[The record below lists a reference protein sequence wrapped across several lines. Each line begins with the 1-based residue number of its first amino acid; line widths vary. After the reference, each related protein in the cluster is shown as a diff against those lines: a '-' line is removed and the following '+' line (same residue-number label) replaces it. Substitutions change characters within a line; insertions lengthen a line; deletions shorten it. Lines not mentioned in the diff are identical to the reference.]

1 MHTLLDREAP
11 GLFHKLERSS
21 LEGRRRAIA
30 AGVLAVAEI
39 LGDLPAAVRE
49 LVERAHS
56 THGLSPQ
63 EVESAWTLAETA
75 DEEFID
81 LQERGEGQPALRRFS
96 EARLVTALA
105 TGFGGTSANDAADA
119 IYELCKA
126 TDSPSIVVDSIEKVM
141 PENGT
146 ENGAPDN
153 RRE

>member
-11 GLFHKLERSS
+11 GLFPKLERAS
-21 LEGRRRAIA
+21 LDERRRAIA
-30 AGVLAVAEI
+30 AGVFAVAEI
-39 LGDLPAAVRE
+39 LGDLPAAVRN

-56 THGLSPQ
+56 THGLSLQ
-63 EVESAWTLAETA
+63 EIESAWSLAETA

-81 LQERGEGQPALRRFS
+81 LQETGEVQSALRRFS

-105 TGFGGTSANDAADA
+105 AGFGGTSANDAADA

-126 TDSPSIVVDSIEKVM
+126 TDSPSIVVESIETAM